1 LNNALTIK
9 TVAVNHSPA
18 PPPATETTSKIEFR
32 GKPSVSIV
40 IPVLNEGDRVSESI
54 TKAWQAGADDVI
66 VVDGGSTDQTIALA
80 ESSNCRIVKATAG
93 RGQQLNAGAASAT
106 GDILLFLHVDN
117 WMDVSAADQIRDAMN
132 DAECVGGGFKQ
143 RIDSKKFAFRI
154 LEFGNYIR
162 ATGQRLVYGDQG
174 LFVRRS
180 VFESLGGFPEI
191 PLMEDFEFSQTLFQ
205 GRRKPVMLPGPLHVD
220 PRRWEKTGV
229 IRQTMRNWRIA
240 TAYRCGASP
249 ESLYQRYYQD

>member
-1 LNNALTIK
+1 
-9 TVAVNHSPA
+9 VNHSPA

-143 RIDSKKFAFRI
+143 RIDSKKFKFRMI
-154 LEFGNYIR
+154 EFGNYIR
-162 ATGQRLVYGDQG
+162 AKGQRLVYGDQG

-180 VFESLGGFPEI
+180 VFESLGGFPDF
-191 PLMEDFEFSQTLFQ
+191 PLMEDFVFSQTLFQ
-205 GRRKPVMLPGPLHVD
+205 RQRRPVILPGPLHVD

-229 IRQTMRNWRIA
+229 IRQTLRNWRIA
-240 TAYRCGASP
+240 TAYRFGASP